1 MALLDGVIVLGV
13 FGGFGL
19 LIWSKLVRRNSP
31 VIQKMKDWFTSKKI
45 MERKIT
51 DKDQWYPP
59 SIERKIN

>member
-1 MALLDGVIVLGV
+1 MGLLDGLIVLGV
-13 FGGFGL
+13 FAGFGL

-31 VIQKMKDWFTSKKI
+31 VIQKIKDWFTSKKI
-45 MERKIT
+45 MERTIK